1 MNDDAYDLKYMADH
15 SDGLLLMNYD
25 QHQMESEPGPIAAQ
39 DWFLDNLKAVLK
51 IVPKEK
57 VICALGSYGYDWT
70 MSLPPAGA
78 RPSRRFVPKVL
89 AAEELST
96 QEAWQAAED
105 AEAQIDWTPTPSMV
119 TSPTTTTTRMSA
131 TRCGSDAVTILNQ
144 MRAARALGIETFALW
159 RLGSED
165 NSLWKIWDRP
175 IHSNPVLDLAHVE
188 PGFDVDTEGEGDIL
202 RSRANHSPAAA
213 PSPWTTTI
221 RCPASAPSPPKP

>member
-1 MNDDAYDLKYMADH
+1 M
-15 SDGLLLMNYD
+15 
-25 QHQMESEPGPIAAQ
+25 
-39 DWFLDNLKAVLK
+39 LK

-89 AAEELST
+89 AAEEIST
-96 QEAWQAAED
+96 QEAWQAADD
-105 AEAQIDWTPTPSMV
+105 AEAQIELDPDSLNGHFAYDDDDAHVRHQVWFL
-119 TSPTTTTTRMSA
+119 
-131 TRCGSDAVTILNQ
+131 DAVTVLNQ

-165 NSLWKIWDRP
+165 NSLWKIWDSP
-175 IHSNPVLDLAHVE
+175 IHANPVLDLAHVE

-202 RSRANHSPAAA
+202 RITRKIAVRPPRRHPGRRRFGAAA
-213 PSPWTTTI
+213 LPL
-221 RCPASAPSPPKP
+221 RHRRDHDLLPALLHHPADWL